1 MLAPFHLQAEVYK
14 LNVNKHISEP
24 FCSLVVVV
32 PSCEQW
38 SGGRIIC
45 MVAVSLFNPIHANK
59 NVIPALKTARCSLPQ
74 TGYTLVKGIGS
85 RKGGKEKGGGRGSNR
100 TAGFHV
106 EQWHF

>member
-1 MLAPFHLQAEVYK
+1 MLAPFHLQAEVNK

-45 MVAVSLFNPIHANK
+45 MVAVSLYNPIQANK
-59 NVIPALKTARCSLPQ
+59 NVIPTLKTVQDAPCFTQ
-74 TGYTLVKGIGS
+74 FI
-85 RKGGKEKGGGRGSNR
+85 
-100 TAGFHV
+100 H
-106 EQWHF
+106 